1 MRVWVLAVCV
11 SVLVSLGSAFKIPDF
26 INNLIDGKDNKR
38 QDILPAGVA
47 EQILPAT
54 FALTFSASFA
64 QNLIE
69 LYDSH
74 VIATATQG
82 KMDNKYIMNIWL
94 NLINRM
100 DS

>member
-1 MRVWVLAVCV
+1 MRVWVLAGCV
-11 SVLVSLGSAFKIPDF
+11 SVMVSLGSAFKIPDF
-26 INNLIDGKDNKR
+26 INNLVDGKDNKR
-38 QDILPAGVA
+38 QDTSPAGVA

-54 FALTFSASFA
+54 FALTFSASLA

-82 KMDNKYIMNIWL
+82 RELKIL
-94 NLINRM
+94 
-100 DS
+100 

>member
-1 MRVWVLAVCV
+1 MRVWVVAGCV

-26 INNLIDGKDNKR
+26 ISDVVDGEDNKR

-54 FALTFSASFA
+54 FALTLSASLA

-69 LYDSH
+69 LYDNH
-74 VIATATQG
+74 IIATATQG
-82 KMDNKYIMNIWL
+82 KIC
-94 NLINRM
+94 
-100 DS
+100 

>member
-1 MRVWVLAVCV
+1 MLAVCV

-38 QDILPAGVA
+38 QDTSPAGVA

-54 FALTFSASFA
+54 FAVTFSASFA

>member
-1 MRVWVLAVCV
+1 MRVWVVAGCM
-11 SVLVSLGSAFKIPDF
+11 SVLVSLGSAFKIPNF
-26 INNLIDGKDNKR
+26 ISNVVDGEDNKR

-54 FALTFSASFA
+54 FALTFSASLA

-82 KMDNKYIMNIWL
+82 KELNIL
-94 NLINRM
+94 
-100 DS
+100 